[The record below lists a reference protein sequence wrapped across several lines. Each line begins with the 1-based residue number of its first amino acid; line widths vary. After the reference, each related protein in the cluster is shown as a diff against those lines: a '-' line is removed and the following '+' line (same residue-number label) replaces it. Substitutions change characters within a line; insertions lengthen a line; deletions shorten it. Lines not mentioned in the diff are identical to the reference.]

1 MKILICENEDVL
13 LTALKFRL
21 TKKGFELFLAK
32 TGAEA
37 AQLLLNDKP
46 DFVITELELPDS
58 SAFELLKL
66 AHEKVNPNL
75 PFIIISDI
83 ENANE
88 LLEILSAGARDF
100 LLKPFRPDE
109 LLLRIEKIKQENL

>member
-21 TKKGFELFLAK
+21 TKRGYELFLAK
-32 TGAEA
+32 TGKEA
-37 AQLLLNDKP
+37 TQYLLNENI
-46 DFVITELELPDS
+46 DFVITELHLPNS
-58 SAFELLKL
+58 SASVLLKL
-66 AHEKVNPNL
+66 AHQNINPNL

-83 ENANE
+83 ENADE
-88 LLEILSAGARDF
+88 LLDILAKGANDF

-109 LLLRIEKIKQENL
+109 LLLRIEKIKSET